1 LRRAG
6 TPAEAGDRRLVGFNP
21 KAFVFREDEDF
32 LGNGWG
38 ILFPLQGKVPAD
50 RFDPALPRVQ
60 NVNHVII
67 L

>member
-1 LRRAG
+1 MRFHDSGWNRF
-6 TPAEAGDRRLVGFNP
+6 EAGGFNP